1 MAKKPQSMTDKL
13 EAFKQKGI
21 SEALEYQAKEKT
33 NGLDPSIEDIANV
46 FNKAKENEVVIK
58 DRVYTINKFGVME
71 TLAMIPV
78 LGKSVIVPASHA
90 FKDMIGEEKS
100 LEGLPAALYDI
111 FENMETGRF
120 TLLLEILLDKTT
132 LKGKPVSISEDF
144 EDLGEVLNVCIKVL
158 QLNFAPFLGSLGLAG
173 MDHWLQKIS
182 TLPQ

>member
-21 SEALEYQAKEKT
+21 SEALEYQSKEKT

-58 DRVYTINKFGVME
+58 DRVYTINKFGVLE
-71 TLAMIPV
+71 TLNMIPT
-78 LGKSVIVPASHA
+78 LGKSVLVPTATA
-90 FKDMIGEEKS
+90 LKGTLKDGGFED
-100 LEGLPAALYDI
+100 LPEALFML
-111 FENMETGRF
+111 FENMESGQF
-120 TLLLEILLDKTT
+120 LLLLELLLFKTT
-132 LKGKPVSISEDF
+132 LKGKPVSIDDDF
-144 EDLGEVLNVCIKVL
+144 EDLGEVLNVCVKVL
-158 QLNFAPFLGSLGLAG
+158 ELNFKPFLSSLGLSG